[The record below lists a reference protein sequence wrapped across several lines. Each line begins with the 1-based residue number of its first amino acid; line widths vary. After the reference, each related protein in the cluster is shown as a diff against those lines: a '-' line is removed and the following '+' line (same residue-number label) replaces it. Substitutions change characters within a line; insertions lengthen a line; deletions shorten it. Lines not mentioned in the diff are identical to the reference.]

1 MKSDIFVVKARGPA
15 NLFDLMPHLKSY
27 NHSQEAWLF
36 LQSLGSTGAL
46 VTLPPTREVKG
57 AFIKWLTFLIPQSGS
72 YRHPANAYAH
82 LRSSFMRCFS
92 LVPLTRNS
100 FGISNHVFLVENTWG
115 YKQRPISITLISK
128 EEEGVYSLIRE
139 EWEFKGK
146 GWIEIID
153 LTEKLRIFLNKIN
166 LKDGLILL
174 AAQDPGVS
182 LTTIEYERNLLADF
196 IDFLKKLVKT
206 EDGSIQER
214 VRAHIGAAVIGQSL
228 FMPVSEG
235 RPRLGTWQQVVL
247 VDMGQP
253 GIKKLLVEAFSIR
266 NTLS

>member
-1 MKSDIFVVKARGPA
+1 
-15 NLFDLMPHLKSY
+15 
-27 NHSQEAWLF
+27 
-36 LQSLGSTGAL
+36 
-46 VTLPPTREVKG
+46 
-57 AFIKWLTFLIPQSGS
+57 
-72 YRHPANAYAH
+72 
-82 LRSSFMRCFS
+82 MRCFS
-92 LVPLTRNS
+92 LVPLIRDS

-115 YKQRPISITLISK
+115 YKQRPISITLISR
-128 EEEGVYSLIRE
+128 EEEEVYSLARE

-182 LTTIEYERNLLADF
+182 LTTIEYEGNLLADF
-196 IDFLKKLVKT
+196 IDFLKKLVKR
-206 EDGSIQER
+206 DGSLQEKAK
-214 VRAHIGAAVIGQSL
+214 AHIGAAVIGQSL

-235 RPRLGTWQQVVL
+235 RPQLGTWQQVVL

-253 GIKKLLVEAFSIR
+253 GIKKLLVEAFSIK
-266 NTLS
+266 NT